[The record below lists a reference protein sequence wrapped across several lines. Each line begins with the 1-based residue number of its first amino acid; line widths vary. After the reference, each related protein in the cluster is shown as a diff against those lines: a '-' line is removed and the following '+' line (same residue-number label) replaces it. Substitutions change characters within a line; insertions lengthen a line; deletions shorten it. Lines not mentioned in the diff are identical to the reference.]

1 MTPRALGIGS
11 AILMLA
17 GPAFAHHIFA
27 MFDYNKDVTIVGDV
41 KELQWT
47 NPHIHLLVNVPDG
60 KGGVNEWDIEGG
72 TPGGLRRNGW

>member
-17 GPAFAHHIFA
+17 GSAFAHHSFA
-27 MFDYNKDVTIVGDV
+27 MFDYNKNVTIVGDV

-47 NPHIHLLVNVPDG
+47 NPHIDLLVNVPDG

-72 TPGGLRRNGW
+72 TPGALRRNGW